1 MKKKLPILLFVALGC
16 MHYSCM
22 EESVLAPEPDF
33 FEEEV
38 QEEITDARVVN
49 HNEILRVLNNFQP
62 TMKLAKSVSRGLE
75 PEVVYNAD
83 GNPSMYVFNFP
94 QGGFIVIS
102 AVKDLYPVLAYN
114 TEGYFDIN
122 AGIPGFD
129 GWMKDV
135 STLTENPSAINPDSI
150 QSCRRMWRMY
160 EKASELRIPEGR
172 DWKPGMIDEA
182 EYQILQR
189 IFADSVS
196 AWNSRNITVHYLDDI
211 KKNYPDKYEYY
222 NDLAH
227 SSIWPEYEPVYQQ
240 FSVVVERTVQYSD
253 YSRYLIETK
262 WDQIGGFNQTF
273 GPRGT
278 NLVNACTGCGP
289 VAAGQIMFY
298 HKWPSKYNW
307 ADMPLYYGT
316 ATTSNFLLD
325 LALQAGAVFSNTGT
339 ATDFFKFEDIF
350 KNNGYTCKVEKS
362 WKSNSETILK
372 NEIIG
377 GRPVMM
383 AIQNHGIILGG
394 YTEVGYNTVWEL
406 WTFMDVRRYRD
417 VVADVIHYFN
427 GHTFY
432 INWGAGGKNDGN
444 YTSLTSIYAEGQAYS
459 VKEYI
464 YNIKPN
470 R

>member
-1 MKKKLPILLFVALGC
+1 MKKKLSVLLFAVLGC
-16 MHYSCM
+16 MLFSCT
-22 EESVLAPEPDF
+22 EESMLAPEPDF

-49 HNEILRVLNNFQP
+49 HNEIVRVLKNFQP
-62 TMKLAKSVSRGLE
+62 TQKLTKSVSRGLE

-83 GNPSMYVFNFP
+83 GDPSMYVFNFP

-114 TEGYFDIN
+114 TEGFFDIN

-135 STLTENPSAINPDSI
+135 NTLTENPTAINPDSI
-150 QSCRRMWRMY
+150 QSCRKMWQIY
-160 EKASELRIPEGR
+160 EKASELQIPAGR

-196 AWNSRNITVHYLDDI
+196 SWNARNITVHYLDDI

-240 FSVVVERTVQYSD
+240 FSVVVERNKLYTD
-253 YSRYLIETK
+253 YSRFLIETR
-262 WDQIGGFNQTF
+262 WNQTGGFNQTF

-278 NLVNACTGCGP
+278 NLVNAYAGCGP
-289 VAAGQIMFY
+289 VAAGQIMYY
-298 HKWPSKYNW
+298 HKWPTKYNW
-307 ADMPLYYGT
+307 SDMPLYYGT
-316 ATTSNFLLD
+316 TTTSNFLLD
-325 LALQAGAVFSNTGT
+325 LALQAGADFKDSGTGVQLDNIYKVFR
-339 ATDFFKFEDIF
+339 A
-350 KNNGYTCKVEKS
+350 NGYTCEKEG
-362 WKSNSETILK
+362 WSNNSQNKLK
-372 NEIIG
+372 NEIVS
-377 GRPVMM
+377 GRPVLL
-383 AIQNHGIILGG
+383 QTPGHEYVLGG
-394 YTEVGYNTVWEL
+394 YSELEGQTVFEL
-406 WTFMDVRRYRD
+406 WTFMDVHRFRD
-417 VVADVIHYFN
+417 VVSDVINHYRN
-427 GHTFY
+427 QSFY
-432 INWGAGGKNDGN
+432 INWGWGGKNDGH
-444 YTSLTSIYAEGQAYS
+444 YSSLTGMFANNQYYS
-459 VKEYI
+459 VKNYI

-470 R
+470 K